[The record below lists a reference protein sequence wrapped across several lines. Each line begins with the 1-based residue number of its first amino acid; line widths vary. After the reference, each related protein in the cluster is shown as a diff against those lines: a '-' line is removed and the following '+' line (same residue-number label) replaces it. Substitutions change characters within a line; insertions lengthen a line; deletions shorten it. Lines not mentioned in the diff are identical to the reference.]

1 MEGEGFLTDASVRHQ
16 GTIKIFWFH
25 FVGAV
30 MSSIFYMH
38 SLVCM
43 YVCICDPRDLF
54 CSLTQRNKQTECL
67 HSCTEYIFFLVI
79 FKTYLWTPALSL
91 LIPHP
96 CRRFAVDQWNSL
108 KSMAGCVR
116 ITRELAYVYPHACTW
131 YKQNKDPPDKAL
143 IHRAPSG
150 QKLNRVPLT
159 PAGSK

>member
-1 MEGEGFLTDASVRHQ
+1 MLQSDTRGRSRFFGFT
-16 GTIKIFWFH
+16 
-25 FVGAV
+25 
-30 MSSIFYMH
+30 
-38 SLVCM
+38 SLELSCRPSFICTPWYVCM
-43 YVCICDPRDLF
+43 YVCICDPQRLF

-67 HSCTEYIFFLVI
+67 HSCTEYIFLLVI
-79 FKTYLWTPALSL
+79 FKMYLWTPALSL

-96 CRRFAVDQWNSL
+96 RRRFALDQWNSS

-143 IHRAPSG
+143 IHGAPSG

-159 PAGSK
+159 PAGSKQLRLTED